1 MKRKKNTYYSRV
13 VLKESPYK
21 KKQRQLKNFERLSD
35 EKNYMKSRFDAMYNK
50 HNSKKTAKSLKWGE
64 VPVSYNCYISWEEFW
79 NAWLVHKRKH
89 GGMYCAITGEKMT
102 HIGSNHPDDDKYSRN
117 WNNISADRLDP
128 LKPYTVQ
135 NIIFVTWKI
144 NKQKNDFPL
153 QSMQKLLDIY
163 ESRFVKLEAIN

>member
-1 MKRKKNTYYSRV
+1 MSG
-13 VLKESPYK
+13 
-21 KKQRQLKNFERLSD
+21 RLAQPAD
-35 EKNYMKSRFDAMYNK
+35 
-50 HNSKKTAKSLKWGE
+50 
-64 VPVSYNCYISWEEFW
+64 C
-79 NAWLVHKRKH
+79 
-89 GGMYCAITGEKMT
+89 
-102 HIGSNHPDDDKYSRN
+102 N

>member
-1 MKRKKNTYYSRV
+1 MKRKKNTYYSKV

-21 KKQRQLKNFERLSD
+21 KKQRQLNNYERLSD
-35 EKNYMKSRFDAMYNK
+35 ERNYMRARYNSMYNK

-64 VPVSYNCYISWEEFW
+64 VPVSYNCYIS
-79 NAWLVHKRKH
+79 
-89 GGMYCAITGEKMT
+89 
-102 HIGSNHPDDDKYSRN
+102 
-117 WNNISADRLDP
+117 
-128 LKPYTVQ
+128 
-135 NIIFVTWKI
+135 WKI